1 MTTEE
6 IADAT
11 TEQPTPDTEQLAS
24 ADEAQAETSDE
35 EVELLDVTEIGDKF
49 VTLQVDGEEVKVPV
63 KEALA
68 GYQRQADYTRKT
80 QEISE
85 QRKQLQFA
93 ATLQEALQKDPEN
106 TLRLLNQQFGKSPSA
121 AAVLPEE
128 EEYLTPEEKQ
138 VRELNQRLAALEKD
152 RAMDAL
158 IKTIDTLQE
167 KYGDEFNA
175 DEVVFKANQLGT
187 TDLEAVFKSIAFD
200 KVYAEKTKASKKL
213 EEEQARLN
221 AKRNATVV
229 SSGASAKG
237 SAPKSAPPK
246 SIQEA
251 YEMTKRQFGA

>member
-1 MTTEE
+1 MTTDN
-6 IADAT
+6 ADAT
-11 TEQPTPDTEQLAS
+11 NEQPTPETEQLVES
-24 ADEAQAETSDE
+24 DEAQAETSDE
-35 EVELLDVTEIGDKF
+35 EVELLDVTEIGDKI

-106 TLRLLNQQFGKSPSA
+106 TLRLLNQQFGKSQPTA
-121 AAVLPEE
+121 KPEE
-128 EEYLTPEEKQ
+128 EEYLTEEEKQ
-138 VRELNQRLAALEKD
+138 VRTLTQRLSALEQD

-158 IKTIDTLQE
+158 VRTIDTLQE

-187 TDLEAVFKSIAFD
+187 TDLEAVFKAIAFD

-213 EEEQARLN
+213 EEEQARLS
-221 AKRNATVV
+221 AKRGATIV

-251 YEMTKRQFGA
+251 YELAKRQHGA

>member
-1 MTTEE
+1 MTTDN
-6 IADAT
+6 ADAT
-11 TEQPTPDTEQLAS
+11 NEQPTPETEQLVES
-24 ADEAQAETSDE
+24 DEAQAETSDE

-49 VTLQVDGEEVKVPV
+49 VSLQVDGEEVKVPV

-106 TLRLLNQQFGKSPSA
+106 TLRLLNQQFGKSSSA
-121 AAVLPEE
+121 AAPLPQE
-128 EEYLTPEEKQ
+128 EEYLTEEEKQ
-138 VRELNQRLAALEKD
+138 VRTLTQRLSALEQD

-158 IKTIDTLQE
+158 VRTIDTLQE

-187 TDLEAVFKSIAFD
+187 TDLEAVFKSLAFD
-200 KVYAEKTKASKKL
+200 KVYAEKTKTSKKL

-221 AKRNATVV
+221 AKRGATVV

-251 YEMTKRQFGA
+251 YELAKRQHGA

>member
-1 MTTEE
+1 MTTEN
-6 IADAT
+6 ADVT
-11 TEQPTPDTEQLAS
+11 EEQPTPETEQLVDT
-24 ADEAQAETSDE
+24 DEAQAEPSDE
-35 EVELLDVTEIGDKF
+35 DLDFIDVTEIGDKY
-49 VTLQVDGEEVKVPV
+49 VSLQVDGEVVKVPV

-93 ATLQEALQKDPEN
+93 ATLQEALQKDPES
-106 TLRLLNQQFGKSPSA
+106 TLRLLNQQFGKSQPTA
-121 AAVLPEE
+121 TPEE
-128 EEYLTPEEKQ
+128 DEYLTAEEKQ
-138 VRELNQRLAALEKD
+138 VRELNQRLAALEQE

-158 IKTIDTLQE
+158 VKTIDTLQE

-175 DEVVFKANQLGT
+175 DEVVFRANQLGT
-187 TDLEAVFKSIAFD
+187 TDLEAVFKSLAFD

-213 EEEQARLN
+213 AEEQERLN
-221 AKRNATVV
+221 AKRSATVV

-246 SIQEA
+246 SVFEA
-251 YEMTKRQFGA
+251 FEMAKRNLNG

>member
-11 TEQPTPDTEQLAS
+11 NEQPTPDTEQLVE

-35 EVELLDVTEIGDKF
+35 EVDLLDVTEIADK
-49 VTLQVDGEEVKVPV
+49 VVKLQVDGEEIAIPV

-106 TLRLLNQQFGKSPSA
+106 TLRLLNQQFGKNQPT
-121 AAVLPEE
+121 AVTPEE
-128 EEYLTPEEKQ
+128 EEYLTPEEQQ
-138 VRELNQRLAALEKD
+138 VRQLNQRLAALEQE

-158 IKTIDTLQE
+158 VKTIDTLQE

-175 DEVVFKANQLGT
+175 DEVVFRANQLGT

-213 EEEQARLN
+213 AEEQERLN
-221 AKRNATVV
+221 AKRNASVV
-229 SSGASAKG
+229 SSGASAKT

-246 SIQEA
+246 SIHEA
-251 YEMTKRQFGA
+251 FEMTKRQLGG

>member
-1 MTTEE
+1 MTTEN
-6 IADAT
+6 ADAT
-11 TEQPTPDTEQLAS
+11 TEQPTPDTEQLVES
-24 ADEAQAETSDE
+24 DEAQADTSDE

-49 VTLQVDGEEVKVPV
+49 VTLQVDGEEVRVPV

-93 ATLQEALQKDPEN
+93 VTLQDALQKDPEN
-106 TLRLLNQQFGKSPSA
+106 TLRLLNQQFGKSQPTA
-121 AAVLPEE
+121 MPAE
-128 EEYLTPEEKQ
+128 EEYLTEEEKQ
-138 VRELNQRLAALEKD
+138 VRTLTQRLSALEQD

-158 IKTIDTLQE
+158 VRTIDTLQE

-187 TDLEAVFKSIAFD
+187 TDLEAVFKSLAFD
-200 KVYAEKTKASKKL
+200 KVYAEKTKTSKKL

-221 AKRNATVV
+221 AKRGATIV

-251 YEMTKRQFGA
+251 YELAKRQHGA

>member
-1 MTTEE
+1 MTTE

-11 TEQPTPDTEQLAS
+11 NEQPTPDTEQLANTE
-24 ADEAQAETSDE
+24 EAQAETTAE
-35 EVELLDVTEIGDKF
+35 EVELFDPTEIGDKF
-49 VTLQVDGEEVKVPV
+49 VKLQVDGEEVVVPIA
-63 KEALA
+63 EALA

-93 ATLQEALQKDPEN
+93 ATLQEALQKDPES
-106 TLRLLNQQFGKSPSA
+106 TLRLLNQQFGKSQP
-121 AAVLPEE
+121 AVATPEE
-128 EEYLTPEEKQ
+128 DEYLTAEEKQ
-138 VRELNQRLAALEKD
+138 VRELNQRLAALEQE

-167 KYGDEFNA
+167 KYGEEFNA
-175 DEVVFKANQLGT
+175 DEVVFRANQLGS
-187 TDLEAVFKSIAFD
+187 TDLEAVFKQMAFD
-200 KVYAEKTKASKKL
+200 KVYSDKSKASKKL

-246 SIQEA
+246 SVFEA
-251 YEMTKRQFGA
+251 FEMAKRQLNG

>member
-1 MTTEE
+1 MTTDN
-6 IADAT
+6 ADAT
-11 TEQPTPDTEQLAS
+11 NEQPTPETEQLVES
-24 ADEAQAETSDE
+24 DEAQAETSDE

-49 VTLQVDGEEVKVPV
+49 VSLQVDGEEVKVPV

-106 TLRLLNQQFGKSPSA
+106 TLRLLNQQFGKSSLASA
-121 AAVLPEE
+121 PLPQE
-128 EEYLTPEEKQ
+128 EEYLTEEEKQ
-138 VRELNQRLAALEKD
+138 VRTLTQRLSALEQD

-158 IKTIDTLQE
+158 VRTIDTLQE

-187 TDLEAVFKSIAFD
+187 TDLEAVFKSLAFD
-200 KVYAEKTKASKKL
+200 KVYAEKTKTSKKL

-221 AKRNATVV
+221 AKRGATVV

-251 YEMTKRQFGA
+251 YELAKRQHGA